1 MKAPNSMFNTHI
13 KSVKGL
19 VSIGSLM
26 LIKTSVDVRFTSDTH
41 ETLSLTV
48 DNNIQIAVPFEKV
61 WELIEETR
69 AERNEISGNE
79 TN

>member
-26 LIKTSVDVRFTSDTH
+26 PIKTRVDVRFTSDTH

-69 AERNEISGNE
+69 ADRNEAN
-79 TN
+79 